1 MLMYKIKKLDAK
13 QKMYKIKKQQFL
25 SKTFSDIWIK
35 KIYLKNLK
43 TQQSK
48 YKTFPTLLIW

>member
-1 MLMYKIKKLDAK
+1 MQNK
-13 QKMYKIKKQQFL
+13 KMYKIKKQQFL

-35 KIYLKNLK
+35 KIYLKNFK